1 MDVDHPKW
9 VKTHQ
14 VRVDFPRKAGD
25 QAEVSR
31 DPLVATELEKGRS
44 SGDMNDRN
52 SMPCCDHC
60 DVFVPDRERYP
71 SVGPRLANLP
81 RQDQAANRDTR
92 KEENLERDRRLAAVV
107 SPECQFPLAD
117 RL

>member
-1 MDVDHPKW
+1 
-9 VKTHQ
+9 
-14 VRVDFPRKAGD
+14 
-25 QAEVSR
+25 
-31 DPLVATELEKGRS
+31 
-44 SGDMNDRN
+44 
-52 SMPCCDHC
+52 
-60 DVFVPDRERYP
+60 VPDRERYP

-92 KEENLERDRRLAAVV
+92 TEENLERDRRLAAVV